1 MSSPPRIP
9 TAIPTAIATLAVAVL
24 LLTGCSAGAG
34 APQTAKQACAVLE
47 TDLIS
52 SSSGLSS
59 AFSTL
64 QSDPQG
70 AETALAK
77 FSKALT
83 SSADKVTNAQV
94 KAAVTA
100 TTKSVDAMDV
110 DLKDYVKD
118 TSHTAKL
125 ESSATKVQT
134 TFSKLGG
141 LCTA

>member
-1 MSSPPRIP
+1 VSSQPPIL
-9 TAIPTAIATLAVAVL
+9 TAIATLAVAVI
-24 LLTGCSAGAG
+24 LLTGCSADAR
-34 APQTAKQACAVLE
+34 APQTARQACKVLE

-77 FSKALT
+77 FDKALT
-83 SSADKVTNAQV
+83 SSAGKVTNAQV

-100 TTKSVDAMDV
+100 TTKSVAAMDV
-110 DLKDYVKD
+110 DLMDYIKD
-118 TSHTAKL
+118 TSHTANL

-134 TFSKLGG
+134 TFSTLAG